1 MLRWYHPLLALA
13 VALGSAIPV
22 SAQPS
27 PHQGHGGQA
36 AVAEA
41 PQVAALRAANDRMH
55 GAMASVPITGDMD
68 RDFASAMIPHH
79 EGAIAMARVELEFG
93 RDPEMRALASE
104 IISAQE
110 REIVALKA
118 FLARTA
124 R

>member
-13 VALGSAIPV
+13 VTLGSAVPA

-27 PHQGHGGQA
+27 PHQGHGNQA
-36 AVAEA
+36 TVAEA

-55 GAMASVPITGDMD
+55 SAMASVPLTGDMD

-79 EGAIAMARVELEFG
+79 EGAIAMARVQLQYG
-93 RDPEMRALASE
+93 RDPAMRALASE
-104 IISAQE
+104 VISAQE
-110 REIVALKA
+110 REITALKA